1 MINKNEMTN
10 SIFHRSD
17 FADYINLSNYSR
29 PEKLSYT
36 HFDSYIYNKIEFSQK
51 SINLFHGF
59 DGSGKI
65 LSSTDLLVGLL
76 DRNFGRVS
84 SSRAARVLRSVLDE
98 SRDQINEL
106 FGVTGEINFDSIAS
120 KYP

>member
-17 FADYINLSNYSR
+17 FADYINLANDSS

-59 DGSGKI
+59 EDSGKI
-65 LSSTDLLVGLL
+65 LSS
-76 DRNFGRVS
+76 
-84 SSRAARVLRSVLDE
+84 
-98 SRDQINEL
+98 I
-106 FGVTGEINFDSIAS
+106 
-120 KYP
+120 K